1 MKSIA
6 TKCSY
11 NQILQQVLISWPL
24 FIGFLAM
31 YLPTYFAL
39 STTVWNTEDQAH
51 GPLILFVC
59 LYLVWEKR
67 DSILALNI
75 NEVPKPVSGYIFLF
89 IGLVMY
95 VLGRSQDIFLLD
107 VGSQIPVIIGI
118 LLITRGFSILKT
130 FWFPLFFLFFLIPL
144 PSIFVDSLTLPM
156 KIAVSYVADF
166 ILYNLGYPIA
176 RSGVVLQI
184 GQFQLL
190 VANACAGLHTL
201 FSLEALGLLYLNLV
215 KHDSVVRNFVLAS
228 LIIPISFTA
237 NVTRVIILVLI
248 TYYFGNEAGQGFI
261 HGFAGMVLFIVA
273 LALIIAVDSA
283 IQLYVKRSSGS
294 FS

>member
-130 FWFPLFFLFFLIPL
+130 FWFPLFFLFFREIR
-144 PSIFVDSLTLPM
+144 
-156 KIAVSYVADF
+156 K
-166 ILYNLGYPIA
+166 
-176 RSGVVLQI
+176 
-184 GQFQLL
+184 
-190 VANACAGLHTL
+190 
-201 FSLEALGLLYLNLV
+201 
-215 KHDSVVRNFVLAS
+215 
-228 LIIPISFTA
+228 
-237 NVTRVIILVLI
+237 
-248 TYYFGNEAGQGFI
+248 
-261 HGFAGMVLFIVA
+261 
-273 LALIIAVDSA
+273 
-283 IQLYVKRSSGS
+283 KRGH
-294 FS
+294 